1 MNSSLFIAKK
11 IISTGKGSKKNSQT
25 IIKIATTGTILS
37 TVIMILT
44 IFISYG
50 FKDNIISKVRGISS
64 DIQIVNYDANKS
76 FDFSPV
82 SLSKKQILDIE
93 GIDNVVSTTGFITK
107 PSILK
112 YDNNIEGV
120 VLKSYQ
126 NEEDYTFF
134 QENII
139 EGTFPNFSKNEILIS
154 EEIAKSLKIT
164 IGEKILLYFIQEPIR
179 FRKLKISGI
188 YKTDI
193 YEFDHLFAIVDI
205 KLLQKLNSWESNQFS
220 GYETIIQNT
229 EKEIET
235 QERIESVIRPQY
247 FSNNKKSPLLKSLNT
262 KERYPQF
269 YFWFNL
275 FDTNV
280 IVIISLMI
288 AVAIINLI
296 SALLIVIIEN
306 TNTIGILKSFGAEN
320 KSIREIFL
328 YFSAYLTLKGIVW
341 GNIIA
346 LSIAFIQKEFHIIP
360 LDAHNYYI
368 SYVPIGFDWSNL
380 ILLDAGSIIL
390 IICILILPSSYISKI
405 SPIKVI
411 RFN

>member
-11 IISTGKGSKKNSQT
+11 IINAGKDSKRNSQT
-25 IIKIATTGTILS
+25 IIKIATAGTILS

-50 FKDNIISKVRGISS
+50 FKENIINKVRGISS
-64 DIQIVNYDANKS
+64 DIQIINYDANQS
-76 FDFSPV
+76 FDFSPI
-82 SLSKKQILDIE
+82 SLSKKQISSINKLENI
-93 GIDNVVSTTGFITK
+93 VSSTGFITK
-107 PSILK
+107 PTILK
-112 YDNNIEGV
+112 YNNNIEGV

-126 NEEDYTFF
+126 EEGDYKFF
-134 QENII
+134 KKNII
-139 EGTFPNFSKNEILIS
+139 KGKFPDFSENEILIS
-154 EEIAKSLKIT
+154 EETSKSLQIT

-179 FRKLKISGI
+179 FRKLKVSGI

-193 YEFDHLFAIVDI
+193 YEFDHLFAIVDV
-205 KLLQKLNSWESNQFS
+205 KLLQKLNSWGGNQFS
-220 GYETIIQNT
+220 GYETIIKNT
-229 EKEIET
+229 EKEAITQEKIET
-235 QERIESVIRPQY
+235 IIRPQY
-247 FSNNKKSPLLKSLNT
+247 FSKENDLALLKSLNT
-262 KERYPQF
+262 RERYPQF

-288 AVAIINLI
+288 AVAVINLI

-328 YFSAYLTLKGIVW
+328 YFSAYLTIKGIVW

-346 LSIAFIQKEFHIIP
+346 LSVAFIQYKFHILP

-368 SYVPIGFDWSNL
+368 SYVPIGFDWTNL
-380 ILLDAGSIIL
+380 ILLNISSIIL
-390 IICILILPSSYISKI
+390 SNLNLSKN
-405 SPIKVI
+405 K
-411 RFN
+411 